1 MYLFPDGVVG
11 VYQGCGLLGGGMEAW
26 VSASSLAPAPH
37 SFRILVPEAN
47 ARLLEDVIS

>member
-1 MYLFPDGVVG
+1 ME
-11 VYQGCGLLGGGMEAW
+11 LLGSIRAVVCLGGAMEAW

-37 SFRILVPEAN
+37 SFRIVVPEAN